1 VSAVPLSARP
11 RPTST
16 LGTAQSRGRVRSVAW
31 SILVLA
37 AVSLGLMAWS
47 HQSWH
52 ELQQRAHTFD
62 TLLSQVQLQARRAQI
77 LTEQRATGQPQSETH
92 NIDALAGEAQHAAR
106 QLQQMAPAN
115 LQADLYRLS
124 QLLASSRQVQTARL
138 NSPPSA
144 DAAQLQA
151 ILSGIEQ
158 TAHTVAQQ
166 WATEFDAETARRQR
180 LDKVNMALV
189 ACVTLLLLTLIARAQ
204 RQREN
209 AVDSLK
215 ARENQLRHKTRMYD
229 FLSHVN
235 QAIVR
240 ADSESDLLRRVCD
253 VAVAQGQFRKAWVA
267 LFDAHTPRQLD
278 CHVSAGVAQ
287 PTEEALSFIVHPDP
301 VAELSQCLLEGR
313 CFRTADLSQHTDLPL
328 WAIQAIEAQTPG
340 CVIVPLWRDH
350 ELVGHL
356 LLLGRRVKDQD
367 HEELALFQDLSD
379 DLSFALTNL
388 HRDTQHDLTQERVR
402 LHAAALESTRDGM
415 MVLDRNRL
423 LVSIN
428 PAFSAL
434 TGYVEEEAVGRTP
447 EFLIPDQPSEVISEI
462 RADLVS
468 HGSWQGEI
476 WFRRKSGELFMVKMS
491 LSSVHNTRG
500 RPAHF
505 VAMFTDITPLKET
518 EERLARMAHFDPLT
532 DLPNRV
538 LIHQRLS
545 HALSLAE
552 RHHTLVGVVFIDL
565 DNFKTVN
572 DGLGHAAGD
581 NLLKQVALRLRERV
595 RQEDT
600 LGRLSGDEFIL
611 VLEHLRHPQQ
621 AGQVATAIL
630 ESLNQPF
637 TLADNQ
643 QVYVRASI
651 GISLYP
657 QDGQD
662 ASELI
667 RNADAAMYESKRRG
681 RNSFNF
687 YTEAFTAVASS
698 RLQME
703 TRLRRAVEH
712 DEFVLHYQPM
722 VNIATGQ
729 IMALEALVRL
739 KTPSGD
745 NATLPSIGPCE
756 FIPVMEE
763 TGMIV
768 ALGEWV
774 LHEACR
780 QGRIWLNAGLN
791 FGRIA
796 VNLSPSEVRRGGV
809 VERLSRILRDTGLP
823 PECLEIEITESGLME
838 SGTSAEQFLLMLYEL
853 GVSLSID
860 DFGTGYSSLAYLKRF
875 PVHQLKIDRSFIQDT
890 PGNVSDCQL
899 VNTMISMAHGLHMT
913 VVAEGVEHPA
923 QVELLSNLG
932 CDIAQGY
939 LYSRPVPASQVAD
952 LLRLRGLTA
961 QTG

>member
-1 VSAVPLSARP
+1 MQGIGLIDQQHLPL
-11 RPTST
+11 
-16 LGTAQSRGRVRSVAW
+16 
-31 SILVLA
+31 
-37 AVSLGLMAWS
+37 
-47 HQSWH
+47 
-52 ELQQRAHTFD
+52 
-62 TLLSQVQLQARRAQI
+62 
-77 LTEQRATGQPQSETH
+77 
-92 NIDALAGEAQHAAR
+92 
-106 QLQQMAPAN
+106 
-115 LQADLYRLS
+115 
-124 QLLASSRQVQTARL
+124 
-138 NSPPSA
+138 
-144 DAAQLQA
+144 
-151 ILSGIEQ
+151 
-158 TAHTVAQQ
+158 
-166 WATEFDAETARRQR
+166 
-180 LDKVNMALV
+180 
-189 ACVTLLLLTLIARAQ
+189 
-204 RQREN
+204 
-209 AVDSLK
+209 
-215 ARENQLRHKTRMYD
+215 
-229 FLSHVN
+229 
-235 QAIVR
+235 
-240 ADSESDLLRRVCD
+240 
-253 VAVAQGQFRKAWVA
+253 
-267 LFDAHTPRQLD
+267 
-278 CHVSAGVAQ
+278 GVA
-287 PTEEALSFIVHPDP
+287 A
-301 VAELSQCLLEGR
+301 
-313 CFRTADLSQHTDLPL
+313 
-328 WAIQAIEAQTPG
+328 
-340 CVIVPLWRDH
+340 
-350 ELVGHL
+350 
-356 LLLGRRVKDQD
+356 
-367 HEELALFQDLSD
+367 
-379 DLSFALTNL
+379 
-388 HRDTQHDLTQERVR
+388 
-402 LHAAALESTRDGM
+402 
-415 MVLDRNRL
+415 
-423 LVSIN
+423 
-428 PAFSAL
+428 
-434 TGYVEEEAVGRTP
+434 
-447 EFLIPDQPSEVISEI
+447 
-462 RADLVS
+462 
-468 HGSWQGEI
+468 
-476 WFRRKSGELFMVKMS
+476 
-491 LSSVHNTRG
+491 
-500 RPAHF
+500 
-505 VAMFTDITPLKET
+505 
-518 EERLARMAHFDPLT
+518 
-532 DLPNRV
+532 
-538 LIHQRLS
+538 
-545 HALSLAE
+545 
-552 RHHTLVGVVFIDL
+552 
-565 DNFKTVN
+565 
-572 DGLGHAAGD
+572 
-581 NLLKQVALRLRERV
+581 
-595 RQEDT
+595 
-600 LGRLSGDEFIL
+600 
-611 VLEHLRHPQQ
+611 LEHLRHPQQ

-780 QGRIWLNAGLN
+780 QGRIWLDAGLN

-939 LYSRPVPASQVAD
+939 LYSRPVPANQVAD

>member
-1 VSAVPLSARP
+1 M
-11 RPTST
+11 
-16 LGTAQSRGRVRSVAW
+16 AW
-31 SILVLA
+31 SVLLLA

-47 HQSWH
+47 HQGWY

-62 TLLSQVQLQARRAQI
+62 TLLSQAQLQARRAQI
-77 LTEQRATGQPQSETH
+77 LTEQHAAGQNPGSAQL
-92 NIDALAGEAQHAAR
+92 IDTLSGEAQYAAR
-106 QLQQMAPAN
+106 QLQHMAPTT
-115 LQADLYRLS
+115 LQPGLTQLAKLLVSAREAQTGRLS
-124 QLLASSRQVQTARL
+124 T
-138 NSPPSA
+138 PPTT

-151 ILSGIEQ
+151 LLVGIEQ
-158 TAHTVAQQ
+158 TAHAVATQ
-166 WATEFDAETARRQR
+166 WASELDAETALQQR
-180 LDKVNMALV
+180 LDKLNMALV
-189 ACVTLLLLTLIARAQ
+189 ACVTLVLLVLIARAQ
-204 RQREN
+204 RQRED
-209 AVDSLK
+209 AMGSLK

-240 ADSESDLLRRVCD
+240 ADSEFDLLQRVCE
-253 VAVAQGQFRKAWVA
+253 VAVQQGQFRKAWVT
-267 LFDAHTPRQLD
+267 LFDAHIPRQLN
-278 CHVSAGVAQ
+278 CQAAAGDAQ
-287 PTEEALSFIVHPDP
+287 PAQDTLSFRVSPDP
-301 VAELSQCLLEGR
+301 VAELPQCLLEGR
-313 CFRTADLSQHTDLPL
+313 CFRTADLSQHPDLPL
-328 WAIQAIEAQTPG
+328 WAIQAIEANTPG
-340 CVIVPLWRDH
+340 CVIVPLLRDQ

-356 LLLGRRVKDQD
+356 LLLGRRVRDQD
-367 HEELALFQDLSD
+367 REELALFQDLSD

-415 MVLDRNRL
+415 MVLDRNRI

-428 PAFSAL
+428 SAFTSL
-434 TGYVEEEAVGRTP
+434 TGYHEDEAVGRTP
-447 EFLIPDQPSEVISEI
+447 EFLIPDQSADLIDEI
-462 RADLVS
+462 RTDLRK
-468 HGSWQGEI
+468 HGAWQGEV

-491 LSSVHNTRG
+491 LSAVHSARG

-538 LIHQRLS
+538 LIQQRLS
-545 HALSLAE
+545 HALNLAQ

-581 NLLKQVALRLRERV
+581 SLLKQVAQRLRERV

-621 AGQVATAIL
+621 AGMVASAIL
-630 ESLNQPF
+630 DSLGQPF
-637 TLADNQ
+637 TLDGGQ

-651 GISLYP
+651 GISLFP

-662 ASELI
+662 AAELI

-681 RNSFNF
+681 RNNFNF
-687 YTEAFTAVASS
+687 YTEAFTAVATN

-712 DEFVLHYQPM
+712 DEFTLHYQPM
-722 VNIATGQ
+722 VNIATGEVV
-729 IMALEALVRL
+729 ALEALVRL

-745 NATLPSIGPCE
+745 DATLPSIGPGE

-780 QGRIWLNAGLN
+780 QGKVWLDAGLR

-809 VERLSRILRDTGLP
+809 IERLSRILRDTGLP
-823 PECLEIEITESGLME
+823 PEHLEIEITESGLME
-838 SGTSAEQFLLMLYEL
+838 SGTSAEQFLLMLYQL

-890 PGNVSDCQL
+890 PHNLSDCQL
-899 VNTMISMAHGLHMT
+899 VSTMISMAHGLHMS
-913 VVAEGVEHPA
+913 VVAEGVEHPE
-923 QVELLSNLG
+923 QVELLSKLG

-939 LYSRPVPASQVAD
+939 LYSRPVPAEQVGP
-952 LLRLRGLTA
+952 LLRVRGAGGTVD
-961 QTG
+961 